1 MKAKTLLLRLTLF
14 IPFIASQAVV
24 GLTAEAKKEKAPKFV
39 FTTFENKRLAFPISE
54 VDLFCSNSS
63 PHGDL
68 SADRRLL
75 S

>member
-1 MKAKTLLLRLTLF
+1 MKAKTFLLHLSLF
-14 IPFIASQAVV
+14 VPFLASQAGV
-24 GLTAEAKKEKAPKFV
+24 GLIAGAEKEKAPKFV
-39 FTTFENKRLAFPISE
+39 VTTFNNKKISLSDFKGKPI
-54 VDLFCSNSS
+54 LLKSS